1 MGEAAIIFGNI
12 NEFQQNNE
20 RTKPFVFHNFQN
32 EIIATTQTKL
42 KKKLIESPHLFSR
55 SSIPKFIYSHIV
67 STATNESVKLNRPIK
82 RFYLKSI

>member
-42 KKKLIESPHLFSR
+42 KKNSSKAHIYSHVPLFPN
-55 SSIPKFIYSHIV
+55 SSIPTLSALQQT
-67 STATNESVKLNRPIK
+67 SR
-82 RFYLKSI
+82 

>member
-42 KKKLIESPHLFSR
+42 KKTHRKPTSILTFLYSQIHLFPHCQHCNKRVGEIESP
-55 SSIPKFIYSHIV
+55 Y
-67 STATNESVKLNRPIK
+67 
-82 RFYLKSI
+82 